1 MRQLD
6 DIEQTDIAFAT
17 LDSTDVVAVQ
27 IGQLRQMFLRQPA
40 LDPQFADAPSN

>member
-6 DIEQTDIAFAT
+6 DIEQTDIAFT
-17 LDSTDVVAVQ
+17 PLDSTDVVAMQ

-40 LDPQFADAPSN
+40 LDSQFTDALSK